1 MSHDRPPQL
10 NGTAT
15 LVRKLPLTPRLLRLV
30 FHAPALAGMAVHKP
44 AHALHVWFGPRGDGA
59 DKATRRVFTL
69 RQFDPAT
76 ALLAIDV
83 LLHDDGLAARWAAQ
97 AQPGQTLE
105 MAGPRSGFAWTPGA
119 DWLLA
124 VVDES
129 AMPALA
135 TIVEQLPAHR
145 PIHALL
151 ALRHEAERA
160 YFDELQQH
168 RRTLCISHVQVDDR
182 AADARTALVDALAGA
197 RWPAGT
203 GIAFV
208 AGESQRVKQVHDWLA
223 HTSPADWLH
232 IHASGYWRLGQTA
245 YGHG

>member
-10 NGTAT
+10 HGPAT
-15 LVRKLPLTPRLLRLV
+15 LVRKQTLTPRLLRLV

-83 LLHDDGLAARWAAQ
+83 LLHEDGLAARWAVQ

-135 TIVEQLPAHR
+135 TLVEQLPAHR

-151 ALRHEAERA
+151 ALRHEDERA
-160 YFDELQQH
+160 YFDELQRH
-168 RRTLCISHVQVDDR
+168 RPALRISHVRVDDR
-182 AADARTALVDALAGA
+182 TAGTDTALIDALASA
-197 RWPAGT
+197 RWPAGAA
-203 GIAFV
+203 IAFV
-208 AGESQRVKQVHDWLA
+208 AGESQRVKQVRGWLA
-223 HTSPADWLH
+223 EASPVDWLH
-232 IHASGYWRLGQTA
+232 IHASGYWQHDQAA